1 MTYSPAYR
9 TLLLVVILLSG
20 CQKDKEALR
29 EGQDSLSI
37 ATNQETK
44 ASSEFLKSEFALKT
58 NTYKN
63 YLLQRLPSLLLV
75 QSPFYSIADVTF
87 QVNLYKENENIL
99 LVEEQTDFEDGGQ
112 SLKRFFL
119 QNQQILLIEYLQKS
133 RRLGKEKWEKTTT
146 YFPTAVTPR
155 VFQKEADSF
164 QALYQDEEG
173 WKEIKISNEIENW
186 YQVEEKDMQEL
197 IAAANGTGNY
207 VLFFQDIE
215 DYGNGELYLRAAT
228 KEEHD
233 VAFFI
238 AKPDSIILKI
248 QQNRHNFVGRFV
260 KVVFTIQT
268 IDGDRRAVYHHL
280 KFLN

>member
-1 MTYSPAYR
+1 T
-9 TLLLVVILLSG
+9 V
-20 CQKDKEALR
+20 
-29 EGQDSLSI
+29 
-37 ATNQETK
+37 
-44 ASSEFLKSEFALKT
+44 
-58 NTYKN
+58 
-63 YLLQRLPSLLLV
+63 
-75 QSPFYSIADVTF
+75 
-87 QVNLYKENENIL
+87 
-99 LVEEQTDFEDGGQ
+99 
-112 SLKRFFL
+112 
-119 QNQQILLIEYLQKS
+119 
-133 RRLGKEKWEKTTT
+133 
-146 YFPTAVTPR
+146 VTPR

-173 WKEIKISNEIENW
+173 WKEIKISTEVENW

-215 DYGNGELYLRAAT
+215 DYGNGDLYLRTAT